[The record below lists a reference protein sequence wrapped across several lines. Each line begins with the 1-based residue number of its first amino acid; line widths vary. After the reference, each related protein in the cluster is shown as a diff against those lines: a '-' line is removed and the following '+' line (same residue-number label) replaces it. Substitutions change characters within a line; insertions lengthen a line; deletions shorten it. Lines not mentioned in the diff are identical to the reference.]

1 MNSQEVRLLIHNAGA
16 TVNIPPQQEAI
27 INVNEAGKDRHENDP
42 TGEQKLTGPDGPGRD
57 GTIPG
62 SADGV
67 GLGAGTEPN
76 TFEPEEDPDAA
87 AEALED
93 SEDTPEDTPGPS

>member
-1 MNSQEVRLLIHNAGA
+1 MS
-16 TVNIPPQQEAI
+16 
-27 INVNEAGKDRHENDP
+27 VNEAGKEPRDDDSSSDR
-42 TGEQKLTGPDGPGRD
+42 KLTGPAGLGRD

-62 SADGV
+62 SPDGV

-87 AEALED
+87 AEAAED
-93 SEDTPEDTPGPS
+93 IEDTR

>member
-1 MNSQEVRLLIHNAGA
+1 MS
-16 TVNIPPQQEAI
+16 
-27 INVNEAGKDRHENDP
+27 VNEAGKDPRDDEP
-42 TGEQKLTGPDGPGRD
+42 TSDRKLTGPPGLGGD

-76 TFEPEEDPDAA
+76 TFEPEEDPEATAEA
-87 AEALED
+87 AED
-93 SEDTPEDTPGPS
+93 IEDTR

>member
-1 MNSQEVRLLIHNAGA
+1 MS
-16 TVNIPPQQEAI
+16 
-27 INVNEAGKDRHENDP
+27 VNETGKDRREDDP
-42 TGEQKLTGPDGPGRD
+42 TIEQKPTGTDGRGQD

-76 TFEPEEDPDAA
+76 TFEPEEDLDAS
-87 AEALED
+87 AEAAKDIED
-93 SEDTPEDTPGPS
+93 SPGETSEPS

>member
-1 MNSQEVRLLIHNAGA
+1 MS
-16 TVNIPPQQEAI
+16 
-27 INVNEAGKDRHENDP
+27 VNEAGKDPRDDDP
-42 TGEQKLTGPDGPGRD
+42 TSDRELTGPAGLGRD

-62 SADGV
+62 AADGV

-87 AEALED
+87 ED
-93 SEDTPEDTPGPS
+93 SDDSR